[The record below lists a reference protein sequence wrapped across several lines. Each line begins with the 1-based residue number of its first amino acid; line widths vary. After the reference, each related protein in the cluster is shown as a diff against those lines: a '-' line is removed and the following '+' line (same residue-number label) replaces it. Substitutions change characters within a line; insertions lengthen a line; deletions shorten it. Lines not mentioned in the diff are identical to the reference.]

1 MVSYKSINHL
11 SSDLSEREQQ
21 LATLKLPLN
30 IPHVWLQTCNRIEMY
45 YGSGNIPEA
54 TALHL
59 FRVVSGLESG
69 LLGESAIQGQVKTAY
84 EQARERYDLSPAL
97 HRLFQNALRVG
108 KRVRN
113 QSGIGRGAVSHGQAT
128 VELIKQSGINLKN
141 ALITLIGVNK
151 LTEDTIRFLQSQGAA
166 TIFVA
171 NRSYEKARPYAEKY
185 DCQILGFDRLEAILE
200 VTDILISAT
209 SAPHM
214 VVTSQRFPKNKSMQ
228 VYDLAFP
235 RDIDPAIGKLPGV
248 SLYNLEN
255 IENLISNNLKSRR
268 NEMDIASGIIENEV
282 KQLICRPFMRSLVLE
297 GNSQSRV

>member
-11 SSDLSEREQQ
+11 SADLSEREQQ
-21 LATLKLPLN
+21 LASLQLPEHL
-30 IPHVWLQTCNRIEMY
+30 PHVWLQTCNRMEVY
-45 YGSGNIPEA
+45 YGSGYIPEA
-54 TALHL
+54 TARHL

-97 HRLFQNALRVG
+97 HRLFQNVLRVG

-128 VELIKQSGINLKN
+128 VELIKQSGIPLKS

-151 LTEDTIRFLQSQGAA
+151 LTEDTIRFLQSHGAA

-185 DCQILGFDRLEAILE
+185 DCQILGFDRLEAVLE

-235 RDIDPAIGKLPGV
+235 RDIDPAIGQLPGV
-248 SLYNLEN
+248 QLYNLEN
-255 IENLISNNLKSRR
+255 IENIIEQNLKNRQ
-268 NEMDIASGIIENEV
+268 NEIAVATQIIEGEV
-282 KQLICRPFMRSLVLE
+282 KMLMDVQTKDCVCS
-297 GNSQSRV
+297 S